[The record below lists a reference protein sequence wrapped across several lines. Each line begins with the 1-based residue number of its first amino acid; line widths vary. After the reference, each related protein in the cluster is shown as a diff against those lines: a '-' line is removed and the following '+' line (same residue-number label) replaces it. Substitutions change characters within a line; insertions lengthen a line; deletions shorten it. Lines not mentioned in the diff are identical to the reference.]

1 MTINLRFQNVIR
13 ATARLVKHQA
23 KNNNSITLSTD
34 KAGIEAVNPATRL
47 AFSFR
52 KILLAFLIVMI
63 GGLSAASPACAMCQ
77 DGAEASCVIN
87 GKAGTKECIMG
98 RWGPCIANPVTEP
111 PVSGTLQPK
120 YYILAVIY
128 APPGTQGGGSKSSVA
143 YGSGSTIGSTVS
155 SSNSFKQ
162 NYSVSVSAEAGFLGS
177 GGEVGASYSYGRNS
191 SNSQSLEIKK
201 TSAHEISVTGPST
214 DGIDHDRDLIYL
226 WLNPKLNLRL
236 TATQA
241 VWGLGNNG
249 LVDIQYVYVGWLK
262 DPSLMPPG
270 VAQRLQAYGITSADY
285 SEMLKTDPFANGAT
299 AIDSERYQADA
310 LHTTFP
316 YEPPYAPGESVPLMK
331 FTAVYSDTASSS
343 SSLQKEHSVGLTL
356 SGSASFIDLVKT
368 KFKNQ
373 NTWTWTNT
381 NTSSSSTSTSESA
394 SVTVAGPAYG
404 YTGPTDMVVYYD
416 LIYKTFLFAPVEP
429 TFPLALSGSVE
440 NTSGEVLSG
449 KEVVVM
455 ANGTLYRTFTN
466 AKGEYRIFGNI
477 SGPLL
482 LSVDNVWKPIQQIP
496 LQKRFD
502 VVLP

>member
-1 MTINLRFQNVIR
+1 MTKYRPLKTAVAAGTQSVDGQNG
-13 ATARLVKHQA
+13 
-23 KNNNSITLSTD
+23 NGNSLILSTH
-34 KAGIEAVNPATRL
+34 KVNSGRRNPNRQL
-47 AFSFR
+47 ILR
-52 KILLAFLIVMI
+52 KILLAFLVALM
-63 GGLSAASPACAMCQ
+63 GGINAANPACAMCQ
-77 DGAEASCVIN
+77 DGAEASCVIG

-98 RWGPCIANPVTEP
+98 HWGPCIANPVPET

-143 YGSGSTIGSTVS
+143 YGSGSTTGSTVS
-155 SSNSFKQ
+155 SSSSFKQ
-162 NYSVSVSAEAGFLGS
+162 NYSVSVSAEAGFLGN
-177 GGEVGASYSYGRNS
+177 GGEVGASFSYGRNS

-201 TSAHEISVTGPST
+201 TSTHEISVTGPST

-226 WLNPKLNLRL
+226 WLNPKINLRF

-241 VWGLGNNG
+241 VWGLGNNS

-262 DPSLMPPG
+262 NPSLIPSG
-270 VAQRLQAYGITSADY
+270 VAQRLQAYGITTADY
-285 SEMLKTDPFANGAT
+285 AEMLKADPFANGET
-299 AIDSERYQADA
+299 SIDPERFQTDT

-316 YEPPYAPGESVPLMK
+316 YEPPFAPDEPVPLMK
-331 FTAVYSDTASSS
+331 FTAVYSDTAFSS
-343 SSLQKEHSVGLTL
+343 SSLQKEYSVGLTI
-356 SGSASFIDLVKT
+356 SGSASFIGLAKT

-381 NTSSSSTSTSESA
+381 STSSTSTGTSESA
-394 SVTVAGPAYG
+394 SVTVAGPSYG

-416 LIYKTFLFAPVEP
+416 VLYKTFLFAPIE
-429 TFPLALSGSVE
+429 TTLPLALSGSVE
-440 NTSGEVLSG
+440 NTSGELLSG

-482 LSVDNVWKPIQQIP
+482 LRVDNVWKPIQQIP